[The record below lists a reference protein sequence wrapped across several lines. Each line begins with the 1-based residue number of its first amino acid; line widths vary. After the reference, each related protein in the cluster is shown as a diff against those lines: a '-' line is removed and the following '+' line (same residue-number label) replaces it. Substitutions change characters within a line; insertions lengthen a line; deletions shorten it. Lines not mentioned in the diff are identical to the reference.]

1 MDHLISLISAIG
13 KNYSTEK
20 IILFGSRARGDHKER
35 SDIDLAVYGLSKED
49 QSLFWSNI
57 EDLPTL
63 LQFDLVFVDRDTDP
77 NLLENIEKDG
87 VVIYEKN

>member
-1 MDHLISLISAIG
+1 MDQLISLISAIG

-63 LQFDLVFVDRDTDP
+63 LRFDLVFVDRDTDP